1 MSFLKI
7 PLDLLKKIA
16 YALYELYKLI
26 KEAKNAKKTD
36 EQK

>member
-1 MSFLKI
+1 MNMLKL
-7 PLDLLKKIA
+7 PLDLLKKIF

-26 KEAKNAKKTD
+26 KEAKDAKKTD